1 MDRGVA
7 AAIRPLRG
15 IPVIRPLEIS
25 LLGKIF
31 LLTAILL
38 GAGLYFPSTR
48 PTVMDVLAPV
58 INPALIWQTRGEM
71 AQITRELQMI
81 NRQGQSL
88 PAPGQDFSEWM
99 VRNFQ
104 GGSSRDSWGNEYSL
118 IIWPDSIAIVSR
130 GPDLEIATP
139 DDVIE
144 TARIQRQRRRR

>member
-1 MDRGVA
+1 M
-7 AAIRPLRG
+7 
-15 IPVIRPLEIS
+15 
-25 LLGKIF
+25 LGKIF
-31 LLTAILL
+31 VLTAILL

-48 PTVMDVLAPV
+48 PTILDVLAPV

-118 IIWPDSIAIVSR
+118 VTWPDSIAIVSR
-130 GPDLEIATP
+130 G
-139 DDVIE
+139 
-144 TARIQRQRRRR
+144 